1 MPEKILI
8 VDDDLETLRLVGLML
23 QRQGYQVTSA
33 HNGTEALSMARNEQP
48 DLIVLDIM
56 MPDMDGYEVTRR
68 LRNETATT
76 VTPILMFTAKS
87 QVDDKVK
94 GYESG
99 VDDYL
104 TKPVHPAELVAHI
117 KALLSRV
124 KVRTGPAP
132 AIDRGYTLGVI
143 AAKGG
148 LGVSTLA
155 LNLALAMHERS
166 KVSTIAAELRPG
178 QGTWAIDLKLTNPE
192 GLNNLIHCRPADITA
207 NVVEKELVR
216 TTYGVRLLLASS
228 RARETDSLNYGP
240 QMEAVIQQLSLMAQ
254 LVILDIGT
262 SFHPMLD
269 RILPQLNEIIVIT
282 EPQPSSVER
291 TRFLIDDLI
300 ARGFGKSKPLTVMVI
315 NRVRADVVLSANQ
328 IQEKIGQP
336 IAMIVPPAP
345 EQAFYAAT
353 RSIPL
358 IEIQKEGL
366 VSQQYFRMADMLAQR
381 IKIQGG

>member
-23 QRQGYQVTSA
+23 QRQGYQVASA
-33 HNGTEALSMARNEQP
+33 HNGAEALSMARNEQP

-132 AIDRGYTLGVI
+132 SRDRGYTLGVI

-155 LNLALAMHERS
+155 LNLALSFHERT
-166 KVSTIAAELRPG
+166 KLSTIAAELRPS
-178 QGTWAIDLKLTNPE
+178 QGTWAIDLKLANPE
-192 GLNNLIHCRPADITA
+192 GLNNLIHCRAADITTA
-207 NVVEKELVR
+207 VVEKELVR
-216 TTYGVRLLLASS
+216 TTFGVRLLLASS
-228 RARETDSLNYGP
+228 RARDTDQLNYGP
-240 QMEAVIQQLSLMAQ
+240 QMEAILQQLSSMAQ
-254 LVILDIGT
+254 MVILDIGT

-269 RILPQLNEIIVIT
+269 RILSQLNEIIVIT

-291 TRFLIDDLI
+291 TRLLIDDLV
-300 ARGFGKSKPLTVMVI
+300 ARGFGKPKLLTVMAI

-336 IAMIVPPAP
+336 IAMMVPPAP

-366 VSQQYFRMADMLAQR
+366 VNQQFYRMAEMLAQR
-381 IKIQGG
+381 VQNQDR

>member
-23 QRQGYQVTSA
+23 QRQGYQVASA
-33 HNGTEALSMARNEQP
+33 HNGIEALTMARNEQP

-56 MPDMDGYEVTRR
+56 MPDIDGYEVTRR
-68 LRNETATT
+68 LRLETATT

-117 KALLSRV
+117 KALLTRV
-124 KVRTGPAP
+124 KARTGPTP
-132 AIDRGYTLGVI
+132 SLDRGYTLGVI
-143 AAKGG
+143 GAKGG

-155 LNLALAMHERS
+155 LNLALAFHERT
-166 KVSTIAAELRPG
+166 KTGTIAAELRPS
-178 QGTWAIDLKLTNPE
+178 QGTWAIDLKLSNPE
-192 GLNNLIHCRPADITA
+192 GLNNLLRCRPSDITS
-207 NVVEKELVR
+207 NVVEKELIR
-216 TTYGVRLLLASS
+216 TTFGVRLLLASS
-228 RARETDSLNYGP
+228 RTRDTDQLNYGP
-240 QMEAVIQQLSLMAQ
+240 QIEAIIQQLSLMAPF
-254 LVILDIGT
+254 VILDIGT
-262 SFHPMLD
+262 SFNPMLD
-269 RILPQLNEIIVIT
+269 RILPQLKELIVIT

-291 TRFLIDDLI
+291 TRFLIDDLT
-300 ARGFGKSKPLTVMVI
+300 ARGFGKSKLLTVMAI
-315 NRVRADVVLSANQ
+315 NRVRADIVLSAAQ
-328 IQEKIGQP
+328 MQEKLGQP
-336 IAMIVPPAP
+336 IAMMIPPAP
-345 EQAFYAAT
+345 EQAFHAAT

-366 VSQQYFRMADMLAQR
+366 VSQQFFRIADLLAQR
-381 IKIQGG
+381 VTTQAE